1 MRINSLKFKNF
12 RNIKEL
18 EIFPDKQMNVI
29 YGENAQG
36 KTNIIEGIWFFTG
49 AKSFRGAK
57 DEELLN
63 FEAQKGEIYCNFEAQ
78 GVEKEITIEIT
89 DKRKAFLNGKP
100 LKSPSKLAGILN
112 AIVFSP
118 QDLRLLTDGPK
129 VRRKFLDTAICQL
142 YPNYIEILR
151 EYNRAVMQ
159 RNKIIKDI
167 KKYPEINDI
176 LDSFEEKIAENGE
189 KIIKYRLRYIEIL
202 KEFIPKIYGGIS
214 GEKEVLEIEYI
225 PSFKTLSLLENLK
238 IKRGEDMYTA
248 KTSVGP
254 HRDDLEF
261 KINGISAKN
270 FGSQGQ
276 KRSIALCLK
285 LCEAEVI
292 KKNTGESP
300 ICLLDDIMSE
310 LDFGRQNFILN
321 HIKGMQTFLSCCDP
335 SSVENLNKGKG
346 FKINKGEIEKCISI

>member
-1 MRINSLKFKNF
+1 MRINSLNFKNF
-12 RNIKEL
+12 RNLKNINFEPHS
-18 EIFPDKQMNVI
+18 EMNVI
-29 YGENAQG
+29 FGENAQG
-36 KTNIIEGIWFFTG
+36 KTNIIEAIWAFTG

-63 FEAQKGEIYCNFEAQ
+63 FNAEKSEIYCNFISE
-78 GVEKEITIEIT
+78 GIEKEIEIEIT
-89 DKRKAFLNGKP
+89 DKRKAFLNGKA
-100 LKSPSKLAGILN
+100 LKSPSKLAGNLN

-167 KKYPEINDI
+167 KNYPEINDI

-214 GEKEVLEIEYI
+214 SEKEFLEIEYI
-225 PSFKTLSLLENLK
+225 PSFKNLSLLENLR
-238 IKRGEDMYTA
+238 IRRQEDMYSA

-254 HRDDLEF
+254 HRDDLDF

-270 FGSQGQ
+270 YGSQGQ
-276 KRSIALCLK
+276 KRSVALCLK
-285 LCEAEVI
+285 LSEAEVI
-292 KKNTGESP
+292 KKNTGETP

-310 LDFGRQNFILN
+310 LDVGRQNFILN

-335 SSVENLNKGKG
+335 KSVENLKAGKS
-346 FKINKGEIEKCISI
+346 FRIDKGEIAECISS